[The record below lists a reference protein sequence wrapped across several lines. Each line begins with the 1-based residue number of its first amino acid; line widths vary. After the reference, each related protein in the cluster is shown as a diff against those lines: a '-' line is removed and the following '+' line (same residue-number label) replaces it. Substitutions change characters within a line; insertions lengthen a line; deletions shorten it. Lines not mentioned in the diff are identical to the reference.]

1 MKRLLFLLL
10 CTLLCLPAG
19 TLSAQDGA
27 MPSRWAVVNVST
39 SNLRLRPDY
48 ESSNETQA
56 LMGTVVQVLDAD
68 RYWRKVSTPEPYVAW
83 TNDLALAYM
92 SEEEKDS
99 YLAAPKWICTED
111 WVFAYESPS
120 EKSARVCDLCAGCL
134 VRKSAGKRKDWVQI
148 LLPDGENAWVKA
160 AYLADFETWTASRT
174 ANGEALAAAACRYN
188 GVPYVW
194 GGMSPHG
201 FDCSGL
207 VRFAYFQCGILLPRN
222 AREQVLC
229 GEAVPV
235 RTEAMLPG
243 DLVFYGTPA
252 RGRSP
257 LKITHVAMYIG
268 DGRIIHASQR
278 VRICSLS
285 EDGPDPYTRQI
296 LAVRRILGHVDS
308 GEGAVSLAASP
319 WYFGGK

>member
-148 LLPDGENAWVKA
+148 LLPDG
-160 AYLADFETWTASRT
+160 
-174 ANGEALAAAACRYN
+174 
-188 GVPYVW
+188 
-194 GGMSPHG
+194 GGFVSE
-201 FDCSGL
+201 
-207 VRFAYFQCGILLPRN
+207 I
-222 AREQVLC
+222 REV
-229 GEAVPV
+229 
-235 RTEAMLPG
+235 
-243 DLVFYGTPA
+243 YTP
-252 RGRSP
+252 
-257 LKITHVAMYIG
+257 
-268 DGRIIHASQR
+268 
-278 VRICSLS
+278 
-285 EDGPDPYTRQI
+285 
-296 LAVRRILGHVDS
+296 
-308 GEGAVSLAASP
+308 
-319 WYFGGK
+319 

>member
-1 MKRLLFLLL
+1 
-10 CTLLCLPAG
+10 
-19 TLSAQDGA
+19 
-27 MPSRWAVVNVST
+27 
-39 SNLRLRPDY
+39 
-48 ESSNETQA
+48 
-56 LMGTVVQVLDAD
+56 
-68 RYWRKVSTPEPYVAW
+68 
-83 TNDLALAYM
+83 
-92 SEEEKDS
+92 
-99 YLAAPKWICTED
+99 
-111 WVFAYESPS
+111 
-120 EKSARVCDLCAGCL
+120 
-134 VRKSAGKRKDWVQI
+134 
-148 LLPDGENAWVKA
+148 
-160 AYLADFETWTASRT
+160 
-174 ANGEALAAAACRYN
+174 
-188 GVPYVW
+188 
-194 GGMSPHG
+194 MSPHG

-285 EDGPDPYTRQI
+285 EDGPNPYTRQI

-308 GEGAVSLAASP
+308 GEGAVSLAGSP